1 MRILRI
7 WASTANAP
15 ACVTSIL
22 SFIVFI
28 KFIIGFVGIPT
39 LPLPLAGWP
48 EAGLARP
55 GQAGP
60 GLAQT
65 PTKTKGL
72 RLEAGGRVRPWW
84 LEAVPGPRASHLL
97 FIKFNI
103 FIMGFVGF
111 CSSPAISLPGPREPP
126 LFL

>member
-1 MRILRI
+1 MV
-7 WASTANAP
+7 AHGKFP
-15 ACVTSIL
+15 ACVASNL
-22 SFIVFI
+22 LFIIFI
-28 KFIIGFVGIPT
+28 IFIIGFVGIPA
-39 LPLPLAGWP
+39 LLLPLAARP

-84 LEAVPGPRASHLL
+84 LEAVSGPRASHLL
-97 FIKFNI
+97 FII
-103 FIMGFVGF
+103 FIIFIIGSAG
-111 CSSPAISLPGPREPP
+111 ISASARAPTP
-126 LFL
+126 